1 MHHAYRALSL
11 ITLLLLVLL
20 IYQKSHDIA
29 RSDWGHDLQV
39 SAATPNPAIQ
49 NTKSRRAQ
57 AQPGQNPSSLP
68 GVSEISDAT
77 STAAID
83 SILRDQSAGPDALA
97 EKTRRLLELL
107 GRLSPALQAE
117 AAQHLVN
124 FATDENP
131 RALLEPLVD
140 TAPYPDASRTPLEGA
155 AYDILLLGLLQRA
168 DKIRLPALLQI
179 ARNSEHPRNAQAL
192 EYLQF
197 VLETNHGPDWIQWQS
212 SIDARLKSSAGRDAT
227 GAPPEGITSATS
239 SGGASSVEPPRIR
252 RSP

>member
-1 MHHAYRALSL
+1 MHQAYRALAL

-20 IYQKSHDIA
+20 IYRKSHDIA

-39 SAATPNPAIQ
+39 SATTPNAAIQ
-49 NTKSRRAQ
+49 STKSRRTQ
-57 AQPGQNPSSLP
+57 GQQIQNPLSVPSD
-68 GVSEISDAT
+68 SEISDA
-77 STAAID
+77 SWAAAID
-83 SILRDQSAGPDALA
+83 TILRDQNAGPEALA

-107 GRLSPALQAE
+107 PRLSPVLQAE

-140 TAPYPDASRTPLEGA
+140 TAPSPDASRTPLAGG

-197 VLETNHGPDWIQWQS
+197 VLETNHGTDWIQWQS
-212 SIDARLKSSAGRDAT
+212 SIDARLKSST
-227 GAPPEGITSATS
+227 LITSATD
-239 SGGASSVEPPRIR
+239 R
-252 RSP
+252 